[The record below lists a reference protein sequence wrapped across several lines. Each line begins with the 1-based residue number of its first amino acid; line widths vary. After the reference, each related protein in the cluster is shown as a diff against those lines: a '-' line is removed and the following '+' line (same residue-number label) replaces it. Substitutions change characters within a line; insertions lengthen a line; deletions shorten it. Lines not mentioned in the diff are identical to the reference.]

1 MKKAKL
7 FKNGQSQAVRL
18 PREFRFEGSEVYV
31 KRMGKGILLL
41 PVKDFWDMWIADL
54 DDFSED
60 FLVEGRE
67 QPVLEEEREEL

>member
-31 KRMGKGILLL
+31 QPMGKGVLLL
-41 PVKDFWDMWIADL
+41 PVKDFWETWIADL
-54 DDFSED
+54 NDFSDDFM
-60 FLVEGRE
+60 VEGRE
-67 QPVLEEEREEL
+67 QPMLEEDREDL